1 MLWGEYRCGMFRLLV
16 TWQRQPHHGREAIT
30 SLTIA
35 GAPTDHKH
43 STCASQALL
52 AAQGNRQHTFFFPLL
67 LFDAA
72 NALASFEAWA
82 LGACR
87 HRSQSS
93 DISAIPGS

>member
-1 MLWGEYRCGMFRLLV
+1 MAETISSWK
-16 TWQRQPHHGREAIT
+16 EAIT
-30 SLTIA
+30 SLATVD
-35 GAPTDHKH
+35 APTDRKH
-43 STCASQALL
+43 STCASQALP

-87 HRSQSS
+87 HGSPSS
-93 DISAIPGS
+93 NISAIPGS